1 MPGAA
6 GSGGHP
12 VNDRK
17 LIDELLA
24 SISIHKHYPEGT
36 AHVEI
41 HGNRVIGVCLVDGLT
56 VDSIEMKEGI
66 GVTLRVAKGVKIKN
80 PVHLC
85 FGMIPETGV
94 QRIEMKTV
102 IEDDASVG
110 FIAHCTFP
118 NARKIDHI
126 MQADITIG
134 NNAWYSYM
142 ERHIHGDFGG
152 IRVIPKAKV
161 TLLEHA
167 RFVTEFELL
176 KGRVGEIDID
186 YETVCGAHSV
196 MEMKSRISGRGDDRI
211 KIREAAVLKGE
222 YSKGLLASNIA
233 LKDNASA
240 EIYNDLRAEGAYA
253 HGHVDCNEIVLG
265 NAVAKA
271 VPIVQ
276 VSNPKAHVTHEAAI
290 GSVDSKQ
297 LQTLM
302 SRGLCEEEA
311 VDLILQGMLSQK
323 N

>member
-1 MPGAA
+1 M
-6 GSGGHP
+6 
-12 VNDRK
+12 NDQK

-24 SISIHKHYPEGT
+24 SISVHKHYPEDT
-36 AHVEI
+36 AHIEI
-41 HGNRVIGVCLVDGLT
+41 HGNQVLGVCLVDGLT
-56 VDSIEMKEGI
+56 VKSKELKEGVNI
-66 GVTLRVAKGVKIKN
+66 TLGVAKGVKIKN

-85 FGMIPETGV
+85 FGMIPETGI
-94 QRIEMKTV
+94 QRIEMQTV
-102 IEDDASVG
+102 IKDDAVVN
-110 FIAHCTFP
+110 FVAHCTFP

-126 MQADITIG
+126 MHADITVG
-134 NNAWYSYM
+134 KNACYSYF
-142 ERHIHGDFGG
+142 ERHVHGDFGG

-161 TLLEHA
+161 TLLDHA
-167 RFVTEFELL
+167 RFITEFELL

-186 YETVCGAHSV
+186 YETVCGDHSV
-196 MEMKSRISGRGDDRI
+196 MEMKSRISGRKDDKI

-222 YSKGLLASNIA
+222 YSKGLLVSNIA
-233 LKDNASA
+233 LRDNASA
-240 EIYNDLRAEGAYA
+240 EIYNDMKAEAAYS
-253 HGHVDCNEIVLG
+253 HGHVDCNEIVLD

-276 VSNPKAHVTHEAAI
+276 VNNPKAHVTHEAAI

-302 SRGLCEEEA
+302 SRGLSEDEA

>member
-1 MPGAA
+1 
-6 GSGGHP
+6 
-12 VNDRK
+12 VNEQQ
-17 LIDELLA
+17 LIEELLA
-24 SISIHKHYPEGT
+24 SIDIHKHYPENT
-36 AHVEI
+36 AHIEI
-41 HGNRVIGVCLVDGLT
+41 HGNQVIGVCLVDGLT
-56 VDSIEMKEGI
+56 VKSKELKEGVKI
-66 GVTLRVAKGVKIKN
+66 TLRVAKGVKIKN

-85 FGMIPETGV
+85 FGMIPETGI
-94 QRIEMKTV
+94 QRIEMQTV
-102 IEDDASVG
+102 VENDARVG

-126 MQADITIG
+126 MNADITVG
-134 NNAWYSYM
+134 ENACYSYF
-142 ERHIHGDFGG
+142 ERHVHGEFGG

-161 TLLEHA
+161 TLLNHA

-186 YETVCGAHSV
+186 YETVCDAYSV
-196 MEMKSRISGRGDDRI
+196 MEMKSRISGRKDDRI

-222 YSKGLLASNIA
+222 YSRGLLASNIA

-240 EIYNDLRAEGAYA
+240 EIYNDLRAEAAYA
-253 HGHVDCNEIVLG
+253 HGHVDCNEIVLD
-265 NAVAKA
+265 NAVARA
-271 VPIVQ
+271 IPIVQ
-276 VSNPKAHVTHEAAI
+276 VNNPKAHVTHEAAI

-302 SRGLCEEEA
+302 SRGLCEDEA